1 MTEEELNSLKADAER
16 YRFLRLESRIDKFYR
31 RGLPRSGAYL
41 IDFPTIPA
49 GPTNEGVDY
58 RSNFD
63 ASVDAA
69 MEQSSLLARALA
81 NKGKPVNVEAWAAK
95 LAADVAELND

>member
-1 MTEEELNSLKADAER
+1 
-16 YRFLRLESRIDKFYR
+16 
-31 RGLPRSGAYL
+31 
-41 IDFPTIPA
+41 
-49 GPTNEGVDY
+49 VDY